1 MNEMTA
7 VRLVVLGFAGVL
19 GLSAVATLAR
29 VCVFYAQFDSFWPAM
44 FCYGREGAFMFETIL
59 GLPILAAASA
69 SALTLVYRRERPVSS
84 VAVSISTC
92 GLGVFLLYR
101 AWGVVD
107 ELTGHQYDEGCERIT
122 AWAYQYP
129 LLNLATRP
137 ISAVALVGVVAVAV
151 GLVMYGAART
161 RVA

>member
-1 MNEMTA
+1 MTL
-7 VRLVVLGFAGVL
+7 VRLVVLGLAGLL
-19 GLSAVATLAR
+19 GLSSVATLAR
-29 VCVFYAQFDSFWPAM
+29 VCLFYSQFGSFWPAM
-44 FCYGREGAFMFETIL
+44 FCYRPEGAFMFESIL
-59 GLPILAAASA
+59 GLPVLPAVAA

-84 VAVSISTC
+84 VALSICAC

-101 AWGVVD
+101 VWRLVD
-107 ELTGHQYDEGCERIT
+107 ELTGHQYDEGCGRIT

-137 ISAVALVGVVAVAV
+137 ISAVALVGTVGVAV
-151 GLVMYGAART
+151 GLVMYNAART